1 LRKSWPSALNDGDLK
16 AGAAMLQSSRPRCE
30 KSRLNRTVLRHVIA
44 PSCLV
49 EFGAFIFDMRVS
61 ATVRQEWE
69 GLCTFY
75 FTVWFGRAWWRS

>member
-1 LRKSWPSALNDGDLK
+1 LRKSSLQAPNDEDLK
-16 AGAAMLQSSRPRCE
+16 ADAAMPQSSRPRCA

-49 EFGAFIFDMRVS
+49 EFAAFTFDMRVS
-61 ATVRQEWE
+61 ATVRQERE

-75 FTVWFGRAWWRS
+75 FAVSSGRAWWRS